1 MTISTHRFIS
11 IYYTW
16 ISNKQFCTNDS
27 ETTHRPSQYSSLRMS
42 CCYIWVVAVGS
53 CKHSAVL
60 FPRIIIA
67 VVWSFKLQ
75 IFFFKNILC
84 LTLNFDVNRLT
95 QSPAVLYSL
104 FLVYTGGVKTCLSM
118 WATKNTTGCYYR
130 NSINSR
136 CKRYSLPHPL
146 WFPHR
151 RWVNRAMNCA
161 SVVLAALYWA
171 DSKIYNDSRRSRS
184 RGFSLKTC
192 CTTCIYTWAPC
203 KVLDE
208 PTFFIIYLHT
218 SYYFRGKS
226 ERFEEDEVL
235 EIIRTQGKR
244 GGRVCTE
251 RNSMLQK

>member
-1 MTISTHRFIS
+1 MLNIELWCQQTHTESCSAVQLIL
-11 IYYTW
+11 
-16 ISNKQFCTNDS
+16 
-27 ETTHRPSQYSSLRMS
+27 SLHWRCENLS
-42 CCYIWVVAVGS
+42 FYVGS
-53 CKHSAVL
+53 
-60 FPRIIIA
+60 
-67 VVWSFKLQ
+67 
-75 IFFFKNILC
+75 N
-84 LTLNFDVNRLT
+84 
-95 QSPAVLYSL
+95 
-104 FLVYTGGVKTCLSM
+104 
-118 WATKNTTGCYYR
+118 KNTTGCYYR
-130 NSINSR
+130 NRINSR

-151 RWVNRAMNCA
+151 GWVNRAMNCA

-171 DSKIYNDSRRSRS
+171 DSKIYNDSWRSRS

-203 KVLDE
+203 KVLDQ

-235 EIIRTQGKR
+235 QIIRTQ
-244 GGRVCTE
+244 VCTE